1 MCDERERLLDY
12 LYDACEADER
22 RRVEHHLDE
31 CEGCRDEISGLRAVR
46 MNLLAWDVPEHD
58 SVWKPFAP
66 ARLRPWY
73 REIPVWALA
82 AAASV
87 MFMLGLAG
95 GLVSRRF
102 APTPQV
108 AAVTPAP
115 SPMVTPQVTP
125 TATNA
130 DLAAMEHRILTVMQT
145 QMDQRLA
152 SPVAAHSQT
161 VSTTLNRDELLQE
174 MQRMLAA
181 SERRVM
187 QSMLQDSQRTFVTQ
201 SRFNSFRNSELP
213 ALVHWEAAQASQQQ
227 GNRQ

>member
-22 RRVEHHLDE
+22 RRVERHLEE

-46 MNLLAWDVPEHD
+46 VNLLAWDVPEHG

-66 ARLRPWY
+66 ARLKPWY

-95 GLVSRRF
+95 GMVSHRF
-102 APTPQV
+102 APTQT

-115 SPMVTPQVTP
+115 PAIVTPHVTVTP
-125 TATNA
+125 TNA
-130 DLAAMEHRILTVMQT
+130 DLAAMERRILAVMQT
-145 QMDQRLA
+145 EMNQRLQ
-152 SPVAAHSQT
+152 PVPAHVQT
-161 VSTTLNRDELLQE
+161 VSTAVNREDLLQE
-174 MQRMLAA
+174 MQRMLAV
-181 SERRVM
+181 SEQRVM
-187 QSMLQDSQRTFVTQ
+187 RSMLLDSQRTFVTQ
-201 SRFNSFRNSELP
+201 SKFNSFRNSELP
-213 ALVHWEAAQASQQQ
+213 ALVHWEATQASQQQ
-227 GNRQ
+227 GSKQ

>member
-22 RRVEHHLDE
+22 RRVERHLEE

-46 MNLLAWDVPEHD
+46 VNLLAWDVPEHG

-66 ARLRPWY
+66 ARLKPWY

-87 MFMLGLAG
+87 MFLLGLAG
-95 GLVSRRF
+95 GLISRQF
-102 APTPQV
+102 APVPQV

-115 SPMVTPQVTP
+115 APTVTPQVVP

-130 DLAAMEHRILTVMQT
+130 DVAAMERRILTVVQT
-145 QMDQRLA
+145 QMDLRLQ
-152 SPVAAHSQT
+152 PVAAHVQT
-161 VSTTLNRDELLQE
+161 VSAGVSREDLLQE
-174 MQRMLAA
+174 VQRMLAT
-181 SERRVM
+181 SEQRVIGKL
-187 QSMLQDSQRTFVTQ
+187 LQDSQRTFVTQ
-201 SRFNSFRNSELP
+201 SKFNSFRSSELP
-213 ALVHWEAAQASQQQ
+213 ALVHWEYTQASQQQ
-227 GNRQ
+227 GSKQ